1 MYTKLPNSRSFRLL
15 YVAPGQAE
23 EVIEVILLVMDDLD
37 KAPEF
42 EALSYVWGT
51 PKDPVDILCDDE
63 VTSVTRNLAGALQQL
78 RQTDTWRIIWIDAV
92 CINQKDLEERA
103 QQVSLMRY
111 IYSRAKRVVIW
122 LGPDNEGRASK
133 AISMI
138 SYAVR
143 YFEENLT
150 REAPAGD
157 IIFKRQEDP
166 KFNANGELPPLGHPD
181 WDSVS
186 WLYEREWFTRVWIIQ
201 EVAQDAFALM
211 LIGNLSILWGEV
223 AIAASIFFNK
233 YYGRTGSDLNLVRV
247 MNLCSTAGAALGLEP
262 PPTLLSLISKLSAF
276 NATDARDKLF
286 AILGISLEGQQ
297 LEISPMIRPN
307 YQKSIIET
315 FTDLVRY
322 LISRPRGQAYGKGGL
337 DVLGRNDIKCFTRA
351 TFSPAKN
358 FTNDNNINSV
368 AEEDLPSWVP
378 PFHRNVPHFMPLSE
392 RAPGSSWTTS
402 YNSAVGIGSHASPS
416 SLILEGVRLTTV
428 KHVYGTSIYY
438 DYECETPIVVAALLS
453 QVKTDL
459 HGYKGPDSIGE
470 AFAQTFT
477 ASFRNSSSKD
487 VFHEI
492 DLEEYIENRKAG
504 IQTLSDTEFE
514 EFAFKVPVNPM
525 FVTDDGHI
533 GIGSPGQPGDEI
545 WILFGGSVLYIIR
558 RMEDCFTFVG
568 ECYVHGYMHGEG
580 MDIWKSG
587 QLKSEW
593 VDLR

>member
-23 EVIEVILLVMDDLD
+23 EVIRVNLLVVEDLN

-51 PKDPVDILCDDE
+51 PKDPADILCDDE

-78 RQTDTWRIIWIDAV
+78 RQTDTWRRIWIDAV

-103 QQVSLMRY
+103 QQVSFMRY

-122 LGPDNEGRASK
+122 LGPDNEGHASK

-138 SYAVR
+138 SHAVR

-150 REAPAGD
+150 REVPAGD
-157 IIFKRQEDP
+157 MISQRQGGP

-181 WDSVS
+181 WDAVS
-186 WLYEREWFTRVWIIQ
+186 WLYERAWFTRVWIIQ

-211 LIGNLSILWGEV
+211 LIGNLSILWGKV
-223 AIAASIFFNK
+223 AIAASVFFNK
-233 YYGRTGSDLNLVRV
+233 YYGRMEFDVHLVRV
-247 MNLCSTAGAALGLEP
+247 MNLYSAAGTALGLEP
-262 PPTLLSLISKLSAF
+262 PPTLLSLVSKFSAF

-286 AILGISLEGQQ
+286 AILGLSLEGQQ
-297 LEISPMIRPN
+297 LEKSPMIRPN
-307 YQKSIIET
+307 YRKSIIET

-322 LISRPRGQAYGKGGL
+322 LISRPRGQAYGNGGL

-351 TFSPAKN
+351 TFSIA
-358 FTNDNNINSV
+358 TNDDNINSI

-378 PFHRNVPHFMPLSE
+378 PFHRNVPHFMSLSE

-416 SLILEGVRLTTV
+416 SLILEGVRLTAV

-438 DYECETPIVVAALLS
+438 DYECEAPVFVATLFS

-459 HGYKGPDSIGE
+459 HDYKGPDSIGE
-470 AFAQTFT
+470 AFAQTLT
-477 ASFRNSSSKD
+477 AGFSNSSSMD

-504 IQTLSDTEFE
+504 IQTLSNTKFE
-514 EFAFKVPVNPM
+514 EFAFKIPLYPM

-533 GIGSPGQPGDEI
+533 GIGSPAQPGDEI
-545 WILFGGSVLYIIR
+545 WLLFGGRVLYIIR
-558 RMEDCFTFVG
+558 PMEDCFTFVG

-593 VDLR
+593 VDLQ